1 MVKWIRKK
9 LWERKTGRLLMGV
22 ARKIHKETGD
32 SYPDIMIS
40 TGYSSRYELKMAKVE
55 YKEANEFCP
64 KKGLEV
70 KTMHVTTTP
79 ARPAQLGS
87 TELQFKC
94 VAPDG
99 TAQPLVKEANT
110 VIEIRNR

>member
-1 MVKWIRKK
+1 M
-9 LWERKTGRLLMGV
+9 
-22 ARKIHKETGD
+22 
-32 SYPDIMIS
+32 
-40 TGYSSRYELKMAKVE
+40 
-55 YKEANEFCP
+55 P

-70 KTMHVTTTP
+70 KTMHVTTTQ